1 MLTPCAPETTGGPLP
16 VLGHSKLNIPAV
28 SCRHCTAQLEKTVW
42 CVQKNYVICICL
54 LFPRFYKPDEGPH
67 LIQGG
72 SAALLEGKSPLHC
85 YMGAA
90 ALTQRAVKANFHIQK
105 QKHQ

>member
-1 MLTPCAPETTGGPLP
+1 MLTPCAPETTGGLLP

-28 SCRHCTAQLEKTVW
+28 SCRYRTAQLEKTVW

-54 LFPRFYKPDEGPH
+54 LFPRLYKPDEGPH

-72 SAALLEGKSPLHC
+72 HQPSRKGNLRSTVTWGQLH
-85 YMGAA
+85 
-90 ALTQRAVKANFHIQK
+90 
-105 QKHQ
+105 